1 VIRILQRI
9 LKGLYGLCAVLSA
22 ACLASIAIVI
32 LAGAIGRFL
41 GIVVPSANAIAGY
54 LVAASTFLAL
64 APTLRS
70 GGHIRVE
77 LFASRLGPRTRHIL
91 ELWCLVWATVLV
103 AYLAWSSLGQVMN
116 SYKFDSVSSGL
127 LAIPMWIPQ
136 SSMAFGLAVMTL
148 ALVELLIATLCGQ
161 VPAYRDGDA
170 LATASDDAGPA

>member
-1 VIRILQRI
+1 MRRILD
-9 LKGLYGLCAVLSA
+9 GLYGLCAVLA
-22 ACLASIAIVI
+22 ALCLASITVVI
-32 LAGAIGRFL
+32 LAGAIGRLL

-77 LFASRLGPRTRHIL
+77 LFASRLRPRARHIL
-91 ELWCLVWATVLV
+91 ELWCLLWATVLV
-103 AYLAWSSLGQVMN
+103 GYLAWSSLGQVMN
-116 SYKFDSVSSGL
+116 SYNFHSVSSGL

-148 ALVELLIATLCGQ
+148 ALVESLIVALCGYAP
-161 VPAYRDGDA
+161 VYRK
-170 LATASDDAGPA
+170 DDAGAAPAEDAGPT